1 MLGRAKRQLRVE
13 RLEERV
19 LLATSAVPYATPLAS
34 DPTAHSGA
42 SVSKSY
48 PSPAQI
54 SSNPSAEYAAGGD
67 SDGSSS
73 PATQEVVGPQ
83 LPMSSMKGGN
93 ANSYATSADSTYA
106 RYDNSDSSKDY
117 LDKKET
123 YQEKPASMPSSAGT
137 PQPHMDV
144 AILVSA
150 GRATAQSGLA
160 SASPLMSAAAA
171 TQASTPA
178 KLEPA
183 SPTGTGESAV
193 AGVDTQGAS
202 ATKDAPSSRPLEE
215 DGADESAKQNTL
227 QDDATSEALSAVSE
241 QPPLLPQAITVL
253 AGLAPLDLRAV
264 EEGMQGIAR
273 RIEAIGKEA
282 ADAALGSGWAPW
294 LAAGLVAAAAFEV
307 ALWRATS
314 GSARSAFAV
323 NGWKSST
330 WTWLPGRSEP
340 PWLENP

>member
-1 MLGRAKRQLRVE
+1 
-13 RLEERV
+13 
-19 LLATSAVPYATPLAS
+19 
-34 DPTAHSGA
+34 
-42 SVSKSY
+42 
-48 PSPAQI
+48 
-54 SSNPSAEYAAGGD
+54 
-67 SDGSSS
+67 
-73 PATQEVVGPQ
+73 
-83 LPMSSMKGGN
+83 MSSMKGGN

-117 LDKKET
+117 SDKKET

-137 PQPHMDV
+137 PQPHIDV
-144 AILVSA
+144 AIVVSA
-150 GRATAQSGLA
+150 GRAGRAAAQSELA
-160 SASPLMSAAAA
+160 SASPLMSAAAS

-178 KLEPA
+178 KSEPA
-183 SPTGTGESAV
+183 SPVGTGESAV
-193 AGVDTQGAS
+193 AGIDTQGAS
-202 ATKDAPSSRPLEE
+202 AAKDTPSSRPLEE
-215 DGADESAKQNTL
+215 DGADEIAKQNTL
-227 QDDATSEALSAVSE
+227 QDDATSEALSEVSE

-264 EEGMQGIAR
+264 EQGMQGIAR